1 MAGEAKMKIW
11 QIVEKERLLI
21 KKEDAVSS
29 VVSVQDRSDEF
40 ELLTDRYDEDLGL

>member
-1 MAGEAKMKIW
+1 MKIW

-29 VVSVQDRSDEF
+29 LVQFKIRSDEF
-40 ELLTDRYDEDLGL
+40 ELLTDSYDKDLGL